1 MMTSETQRI
10 DRIVQQF
17 LEYARPPRLAPEA
30 VDLGALV
37 RRRRGERARSRAESR
52 GVRLEVDAPGAG
64 TAVVDPAQLRQ
75 ALDNLV
81 RNAIDATPEGGR
93 VSLAARREG
102 EGHAIEVRDT
112 GRGIEPDHLPRIF
125 DLYFTTKADGT
136 GVGLAVTQQIV
147 TAHGGTIEVDSRPGG
162 GHDHD
167 RAPAR
172 GRGEGAWL
180 SGSSWWWTT
189 RSRSAACSPASCAR
203 PATRWRRSGTRT
215 RRSRSS
221 PSRTVD
227 LVLTDLRMP
236 GKTGVEL
243 LDAVRGV
250 NPEIPVVV
258 MTAYGTVA
266 SAVDAMKRGAA
277 DYLGKPVDLDELEVL
292 VTRTLERRALVSEN
306 RALREQVESRYRL
319 AGLETGNARMQEA
332 INMAARAAA
341 SRATILIHG
350 ESGTG
355 KELLARAIHY
365 ASPRRRG
372 PLVAVNVAALPETLL
387 ESELFGHERGA
398 FTGADR
404 EHRGRFELADGGT
417 LFLDEIGDLPRGTQ
431 VKLLRVLQEQ
441 SFERLGGTQP
451 IKVDVR
457 IIAATHRDLE
467 AMARAGDFREDLFFR
482 LNVVAITLP
491 PLRERRED
499 IPLLVDHFLR
509 RFADEGKARSVSR
522 EAMDLLLKHDY
533 PGNVRELENLVHRA
547 VVLARGDVITTG
559 GPAAPPRRPE
569 ARGEGR
575 RRRASPSGWRP
586 SRGLSSTRR
595 SRRPAACRRARRPR
609 SA

>member
-1 MMTSETQRI
+1 MQGVAERLILVVDDEEPQR
-10 DRIVQQF
+10 RVLAGF
-17 LEYARPPRLAPEA
+17 LRKTGYEVEA
-30 VDLGALV
+30 VASAAEAL
-37 RRRRGERARSRAESR
+37 
-52 GVRLEVDAPGAG
+52 
-64 TAVVDPAQLRQ
+64 AVV
-75 ALDNLV
+75 
-81 RNAIDATPEGGR
+81 
-93 VSLAARREG
+93 AA
-102 EGHAIEVRDT
+102 
-112 GRGIEPDHLPRIF
+112 
-125 DLYFTTKADGT
+125 
-136 GVGLAVTQQIV
+136 
-147 TAHGGTIEVDSRPGG
+147 
-162 GHDHD
+162 
-167 RAPAR
+167 
-172 GRGEGAWL
+172 
-180 SGSSWWWTT
+180 
-189 RSRSAACSPASCAR
+189 
-203 PATRWRRSGTRT
+203 
-215 RRSRSS
+215 
-221 PSRTVD
+221 RTVD

-236 GKTGVEL
+236 GQTGVEL
-243 LDAVRGV
+243 LEAVRGL

-292 VTRTLERRALVSEN
+292 VARTLERRALVSEN

-319 AGLETGNARMQEA
+319 AGLETSNARMQEA

-441 SFERLGGTQP
+441 AFERLGGTRQL
-451 IKVDVR
+451 KVDVR
-457 IIAATHRDLE
+457 LVAATHRDLE
-467 AMARAGDFREDLFFR
+467 AMVRAGDFREDLFFR

-499 IPLLVDHFLR
+499 VPLLVDHFLR
-509 RFADEGKARSVSR
+509 RFADEGQARGVSR

-547 VVLARGDVITTG
+547 VVLARSETITTADLPLHVG
-559 GPAAPPRRPE
+559 GLKPETKGVEGSFAERVRAFEKALIFEALDKAGGVQTRAA
-569 ARGEGR
+569 
-575 RRRASPSGWRP
+575 
-586 SRGLSSTRR
+586 
-595 SRRPAACRRARRPR
+595 AALGMSERHLRYKLKKYGA
-609 SA
+609 

>member
-1 MMTSETQRI
+1 MAERLILVVDDEEPQR
-10 DRIVQQF
+10 RVLAGF
-17 LEYARPPRLAPEA
+17 LRKAGYEVEA
-30 VDLGALV
+30 ASSADEAL
-37 RRRRGERARSRAESR
+37 
-52 GVRLEVDAPGAG
+52 
-64 TAVVDPAQLRQ
+64 AVV
-75 ALDNLV
+75 
-81 RNAIDATPEGGR
+81 
-93 VSLAARREG
+93 AARM
-102 EGHAIEVRDT
+102 
-112 GRGIEPDHLPRIF
+112 
-125 DLYFTTKADGT
+125 
-136 GVGLAVTQQIV
+136 
-147 TAHGGTIEVDSRPGG
+147 
-162 GHDHD
+162 
-167 RAPAR
+167 
-172 GRGEGAWL
+172 
-180 SGSSWWWTT
+180 
-189 RSRSAACSPASCAR
+189 
-203 PATRWRRSGTRT
+203 
-215 RRSRSS
+215 
-221 PSRTVD
+221 VD

-250 NPEIPVVV
+250 NPEVPVVV

-292 VTRTLERRALVSEN
+292 VVRTLERRALVSEN

-319 AGLETGNARMQEA
+319 AGLETANARDAGGDQHGRPRRGEPGHHPDPRRERDRA
-332 INMAARAAA
+332 RSSSPGRSTTRARAGAA
-341 SRATILIHG
+341 
-350 ESGTG
+350 
-355 KELLARAIHY
+355 
-365 ASPRRRG
+365 

-441 SFERLGGTQP
+441 SFERLGGTKP

-457 IIAATHRDLE
+457 LVAATHRDLE

-491 PLRERRED
+491 PLRERKED

-547 VVLARGDVITTG
+547 VVLSRGDVITTADLPLHLAGLKPEVKGEEASFTERVLAFEKALIYDALEKAG
-559 GPAAPPRRPE
+559 GVQTRAA
-569 ARGEGR
+569 
-575 RRRASPSGWRP
+575 
-586 SRGLSSTRR
+586 
-595 SRRPAACRRARRPR
+595 AALGMSERHLRYKLKKYGAP
-609 SA
+609 